1 MNRTIED
8 IQKDIELLGIK
19 GGYDI
24 EQLLTPQDCRRLSY
38 EIERLNNII
47 NDYTKDMEEY
57 FESNP
62 LVYIGDY
69 DVRFDDLEHIEK
81 VGLVVELKFITTIK
95 DKLKEL
101 KNCTKESQ
109 NDAIKS
115 NDEAIKGGK

>member
-47 NDYTKDMEEY
+47 KELEEWLYDNTNYEEY
-57 FESNP
+57 DRVEKDTFNY
-62 LVYIGDY
+62 VIKK
-69 DVRFDDLEHIEK
+69 IE
-81 VGLVVELKFITTIK
+81 ELRNEEK
-95 DKLKEL
+95 
-101 KNCTKESQ
+101 
-109 NDAIKS
+109 
-115 NDEAIKGGK
+115 

>member
-47 NDYTKDMEEY
+47 NELEKGIKENIEEL
-57 FESNP
+57 EEHQLSRDRIDEDKKI
-62 LVYIGDY
+62 L
-69 DVRFDDLEHIEK
+69 RFLQ
-81 VGLVVELKFITTIK
+81 ELKGD
-95 DKLKEL
+95 DK
-101 KNCTKESQ
+101 
-109 NDAIKS
+109 
-115 NDEAIKGGK
+115 

>member
-47 NDYTKDMEEY
+47 KD
-57 FESNP
+57 
-62 LVYIGDY
+62 
-69 DVRFDDLEHIEK
+69 IEK
-81 VGLVVELKFITTIK
+81 CIDYYAIENDDFSKFYNNEEIEILKIIGS
-95 DKLKEL
+95 DKE
-101 KNCTKESQ
+101 
-109 NDAIKS
+109 
-115 NDEAIKGGK
+115 